1 MLRSDSHFGV
11 LGIRSSLYE
20 HKTCHHGTTRTPSFL
35 QLLSD
40 PQAHI
45 QAPCPLLPTYLMLIC
60 CGLVWEGFCALAQ
73 TILGLMKQPRL
84 CLMSQWSCF
93 SFLSAE
99 IIGMSYH
106 AWSFCPIW
114 MGRQEEGLERNT
126 VGPHT
131 KVHPDTELWGQGR
144 LFLCHL

>member
-11 LGIRSSLYE
+11 LGIRSSLYG
-20 HKTCHHGTTRTPSFL
+20 HKTCHPGTTRTPSFL

-45 QAPCPLLPTYLMLIC
+45 QAPCPLLPGYLVLIC
-60 CGLVWEGFCALAQ
+60 CGLVWEGLCPSPDYIGIHEAAQ
-73 TILGLMKQPRL
+73 AVLDVTVIVLQLPECWDYRHEL
-84 CLMSQWSCF
+84 PAW
-93 SFLSAE
+93 FL
-99 IIGMSYH
+99 
-106 AWSFCPIW
+106 CPIC

-126 VGPHT
+126 VGSHT
-131 KVHPDTELWGQGR
+131 KVHLDTKLWGQGR